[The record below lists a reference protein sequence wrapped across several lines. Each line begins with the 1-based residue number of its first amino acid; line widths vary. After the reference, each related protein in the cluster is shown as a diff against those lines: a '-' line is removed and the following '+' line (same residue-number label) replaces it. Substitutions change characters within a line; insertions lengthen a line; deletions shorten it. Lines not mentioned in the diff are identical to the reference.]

1 MTEDAPVPLTF
12 RSDMTVQLLRAAA
25 DDPFIAQAARVST
38 LGDKAIEDAAG
49 QSIEKLINFL
59 IRDRHGSPFE
69 HCSFTF
75 YVEAPIFVWREIMR
89 HRMAS
94 YNEES
99 GRYKVLS
106 PVFYIPGRDRN
117 LVQQGKPGAYS
128 YVPGTDEQYEVIVR
142 TLKHTAEVAYAGYQ
156 ESLEAEIAREVS
168 RMGLPVNIYSSAFV
182 TMNARALTNFLS
194 LRTKRPEGE
203 AKFPSFPQR
212 EIELVADIMEQSFAE
227 YMPITHEAWN
237 RHGRV
242 PI

>member
-1 MTEDAPVPLTF
+1 MTEDSPIPLTF
-12 RSDMTVQLLRAAA
+12 RSDMTVQLVRASA

-38 LGDKAIEDAAG
+38 LGDKAVEDAASKG
-49 QSIEKLINFL
+49 IESLINFL

-69 HCSFTF
+69 HCHFAF
-75 YVEAPIFVWREIMR
+75 YIEAPIFVWREVMR

-99 GRYKVLS
+99 GRYKVLR

-117 LVQQGKPGAYS
+117 LVQKGKPGAYF
-128 YVPGTDEQYEVIVR
+128 YVPGTDEQYETIVR
-142 TLKHTAEVAYAGYQ
+142 TLKHSAEVAYAGY
-156 ESLEAEIAREVS
+156 EEALEADIAREVS
-168 RMGLPVNIYSSAFV
+168 RMALPLNIYSSAFV

-212 EIELVADIMEQSFAE
+212 EIEMVADIMEQSFAE
-227 YMPITHEAWN
+227 YMPITQEAWN